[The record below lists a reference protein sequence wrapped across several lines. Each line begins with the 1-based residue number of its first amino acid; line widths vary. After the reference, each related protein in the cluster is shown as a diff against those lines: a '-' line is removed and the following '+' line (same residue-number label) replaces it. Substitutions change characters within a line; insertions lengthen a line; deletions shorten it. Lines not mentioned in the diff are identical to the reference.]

1 MLDQISKHLQYQQD
15 ALNLRAYRQQVLASN
30 LANVDTPN
38 YKAKDF
44 NFRQT
49 LLETQRGQSP
59 TLALS
64 TTSNQHLAPKA
75 STARSGETS
84 LPKLQYRADAQPN
97 LDGNSVNK
105 DQEMAQ
111 FSQNSLQYQAAVQFM
126 NSRIRSYMDAIATA
140 GR

>member
-15 ALNLRAYRQQVLASN
+15 ALNLRAYRQQALASN

-49 LLETQRGQSP
+49 LLETQRGQSQS
-59 TLALS
+59 LALT
-64 TTSNQHLAPKA
+64 TTSAQHLAPKA
-75 STARSGETS
+75 MAKSGETT

-97 LDGNSVNK
+97 LDGNTVNK
-105 DQEMAQ
+105 DHEMAQ

-126 NSRIRSYMDAIATA
+126 NSRIRSYMDAIATT